1 MICNE
6 YRQTCTIEDIFSG
19 AASPQCGQLVN
30 PSNFQAEQFLYDSA
44 FKDIINN
51 YGVPVNY
58 YVNTFNTLSADIL
71 YGEQPTKV
79 FQGPYEMQMFIELTE
94 NAINLSKFG
103 FASDDTF
110 TGYLHIITFTETMS
124 ALVDYAQFNQ
134 VVEPKS
140 GDIIELAALGCDR
153 PNGRGSK
160 LFEVTERVDQDIASL
175 NPLLGH
181 YVYRLRAK
189 RFEYSFEPGLSGEQA
204 NQQVYD
210 NTFAGKLTSVIPDEI
225 TPTEPKSYPGDA
237 DTISKEQV
245 YDMSVNK
252 TDIYG
257 GYYS

>member
-6 YRQTCTIEDIFSG
+6 YTQTCKIEDIFVGPS
-19 AASPQCGQLVN
+19 SPICGQLVN
-30 PSNFQAEQFLYDSA
+30 PSNFQAEQLLYDSA
-44 FKDIINN
+44 FKDLINN
-51 YGVPVNY
+51 YGIPINY
-58 YVNTFNTLSADIL
+58 YVNTFDTLSADIL
-71 YGEQPTKV
+71 YGEHPTKV
-79 FQGPYEMQMFIELTE
+79 FKGPFLMQMYVELTE
-94 NAINLSKFG
+94 NAINLSRFG

-110 TGYLHIITFTETMS
+110 TGYLHIDTFTSTMS
-124 ALVDYAQFNQ
+124 ALVNYSQFNQ
-134 VVEPKS
+134 MIEPKS

-160 LFEVTERVDQDIASL
+160 LFEVSERVDQDIASL

-181 YVYRLRAK
+181 YVYRLKAK

-210 NTFAGKLTSVIPDEI
+210 NTFAGKLTSNIQDEI
-225 TPTEPKSYPGDA
+225 APTESKSYPGDA
-237 DTISKEQV
+237 DSLSKEQV
-245 YDMSVNK
+245 YDMSANN